1 MYKDIPFSL
10 KMANNTDIEM
20 LEYQRAV
27 AQSVKNIILTNKG
40 ELHYF
45 PQFGCGIRKYL
56 FEKMNFFTYLIIKD
70 EIRTALENFEPRI
83 SGITVNIQ
91 SKDDDNEVL
100 IDLSYKINSIDVM
113 TSQQLVLGIS

>member
-1 MYKDIPFSL
+1 
-10 KMANNTDIEM
+10 MANNTDIEM